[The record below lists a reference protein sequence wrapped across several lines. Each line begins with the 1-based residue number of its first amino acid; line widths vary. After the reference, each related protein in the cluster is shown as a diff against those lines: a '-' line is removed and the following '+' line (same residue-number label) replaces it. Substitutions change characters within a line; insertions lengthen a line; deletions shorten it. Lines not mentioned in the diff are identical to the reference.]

1 MLDFCTIFVQ
11 KTVLFPQPTRYTERM
26 NKHTR
31 RTITLTET
39 WTMTWEAAGYAQAQ
53 AQTSGSQLSQA
64 PNLYAHW
71 GAFASDQ
78 PLRNVLPMAEMALAQ
93 VGLQIYSQAFRD
105 KYSVM
110 GGNSQVMVI
119 VTCIPEGEQSW
130 VVVYAAAPASALA
143 EDACAAIREL
153 IGKTVF

>member
-1 MLDFCTIFVQ
+1 
-11 KTVLFPQPTRYTERM
+11 M

-71 GAFASDQ
+71 SSFPSDQ
-78 PLRNVLPMAEMALAQ
+78 PLRNVLPVAEAALAQ
-93 VGLQIYSQAFRD
+93 VGLQIYSQAFPA
-105 KYSVM
+105 KYSIT
-110 GGNSQVMVI
+110 GGNGQVMVI
-119 VTCIPEGEQSW
+119 VTCIPEGKQSW

-143 EDACAAIREL
+143 EDTCAAIREL
-153 IGKTVF
+153 ISNAVF

>member
-1 MLDFCTIFVQ
+1 
-11 KTVLFPQPTRYTERM
+11 M

-71 GAFASDQ
+71 SSFPSDQ
-78 PLRNVLPMAEMALAQ
+78 PLRNVLPVAEAALAQ
-93 VGLQIYSQAFRD
+93 VGLQIYSQAFPA
-105 KYSVM
+105 KYSIT
-110 GGNSQVMVI
+110 GGNGQVMVI
-119 VTCIPEGEQSW
+119 VTCIPEGKQSW
-130 VVVYAAAPASALA
+130 VVVYAAAPDARMAEHTRDVIRATMVKAAL
-143 EDACAAIREL
+143 C
-153 IGKTVF
+153 T